1 MPLSKALQA
10 LSVKRATIGVDPLN
24 DPIRAIRDSRSSC
37 AASGFRKDRYN
48 SSGFPMRIL
57 TIAPQPFFQPR
68 GTPFSELYRARAL
81 TELGH
86 EVDMVT
92 YPIGEDVTMPGLRI
106 LRTPR
111 VPGIR
116 RVRIGP
122 SLAKIPLDA
131 LVFTSSLKRLLT
143 NRYDLL
149 DCHEEAGLMGVVLG
163 RLFSVPVLYD
173 MHSSLPEQLSNFQ
186 YSRSRLLRA
195 LFDWAERVT
204 VKGSDAVIVVCPYL
218 KDVVSGIERDKPCF
232 LIENSPLAESGEEIA
247 GDEALR
253 IRRELGLEETFV
265 IHYSGTFESYQGL
278 PLLYEAFRM
287 VAETLPSARLLM
299 VGGTSLQVDEAKR
312 EVARYGLGE
321 RVVFTGQRPPS
332 EMPRFLAISDVL
344 VSPRSSGTNTPLKI
358 YSYLRAGKPIVA
370 TRLLT
375 HTQALDDECAAL
387 AEPTPEAFAEALLA
401 LARDPK
407 RRLQLGMGARR
418 LSEERYSYARYMER
432 TREVLDFVSKRLA
445 SPGRAR
451 EAAIDR

>member
-1 MPLSKALQA
+1 
-10 LSVKRATIGVDPLN
+10 
-24 DPIRAIRDSRSSC
+24 
-37 AASGFRKDRYN
+37 
-48 SSGFPMRIL
+48 MRIL

-92 YPIGEDVTMPGLRI
+92 YPIGEDVSMPGLRI
-106 LRTPR
+106 LRAPR

-131 LVFTSSLKRLLT
+131 LVFASSLKRLLT
-143 NRYDLL
+143 HRYDVL
-149 DCHEEAGLMGVVLG
+149 DCHEEAGLMGVLLR

-186 YSRSRLLRA
+186 YSRNRALRA
-195 LFDWAERVT
+195 VFDWAERVT

-218 KDVVSGIERDKPCF
+218 KDVVYRIDRDKPCF

-247 GDEALR
+247 DGEALR

-265 IHYSGTFESYQGL
+265 VHYSGTFEAYQGL
-278 PLLYEAFRM
+278 PLLYRAFRA
-287 VAETLPSARLLM
+287 VAEKVPSARLLM
-299 VGGTSLQVDEAKR
+299 VGGTSSQVEEAKR
-312 EVARYGLGE
+312 ELARHGHGE

-332 EMPRFLAISDVL
+332 EMPRYLAISDVL

-375 HTQALDDECAAL
+375 HTQVLDDDSSAL
-387 AEPTPEAFAEALLA
+387 TEPTPEAFAEALVA
-401 LARDPK
+401 LASDPERR
-407 RRLQLGMGARR
+407 RRLGAGARR
-418 LSEERYSYARYMER
+418 LSEERYSYARYLER
-432 TREVLDFVSKRLA
+432 TREVLDFVSKRLEG
-445 SPGRAR
+445 PRRAR
-451 EAAIDR
+451 EAATGR

>member
-1 MPLSKALQA
+1 
-10 LSVKRATIGVDPLN
+10 
-24 DPIRAIRDSRSSC
+24 
-37 AASGFRKDRYN
+37 
-48 SSGFPMRIL
+48 MRIL
-57 TIAPQPFFQPR
+57 TLAPQPFFQPR
-68 GTPFSELYRARAL
+68 GTPFSELYRARAF

-92 YPIGEDVTMPGLRI
+92 YPIGEDVSMPGFRI

-131 LVFTSSLKRLLT
+131 LVFTSSFKRLLT
-143 NRYDLL
+143 HRYDLL
-149 DCHEEAGLMGVVLG
+149 DCHEEAGLMGVLLG

-186 YSRSRLLRA
+186 YSKNRVLRS

-218 KDVVSGIERDKPCF
+218 KDVVSGIDREKPCF
-232 LIENSPLAESGEEIA
+232 LIENSPLAESGEEVS
-247 GDEALR
+247 EEERLR
-253 IRRELGLEETFV
+253 TRRELGLEEALV
-265 IHYSGTFESYQGL
+265 IQYSGTFEAYQGL
-278 PLLYEAFRM
+278 PLLYEAFRIA
-287 VAETLPSARLLM
+287 AEKAPLARLLM
-299 VGGTSLQVDEAKR
+299 VGGTSPQVEEAKR
-312 EVARYGLGE
+312 EIARYGIGG

-332 EMPRFLAISDVL
+332 EMPRYLAISDVL

-358 YSYLRAGKPIVA
+358 YSYLRSGKPIVA

-375 HTQALDDECAAL
+375 HTQVLDDECAAL
-387 AEPTPEAFAEALLA
+387 TEPTPEAFGAALLA
-401 LARDPK
+401 LAGDPEQ
-407 RRLQLGMGARR
+407 RRRLGMGARR
-418 LSEERYSYARYMER
+418 LSEERYSYARYLER
-432 TREVLDFVSKRLA
+432 TREVLDFVSKRVA

-451 EAAIDR
+451 EAATER